1 MFVFFLFRVSVFSVP
16 VILHV
21 SKILVNPSAHP
32 IIYLSNN
39 MLGYLAR
46 LALLFQIAFAS
57 TISLI
62 M

>member
-1 MFVFFLFRVSVFSVP
+1 
-16 VILHV
+16 LHV